1 MVAQNYADK
10 CVFAH
15 NSQRADQAP
24 SFVTVGENLFVTQ
37 SQNVN
42 YTAFVQA
49 WHSEVKKYDYVS
61 NTCSTVCGH
70 YKQVYTH
77 PPCCFGC
84 MTFATLTCSCAHD
97 KYRWCGLILTWWGVE
112 WPDASWLL
120 VSLNQ
125 TWTRLHI
132 FSWCATMDQ
141 RKLTIVLCYSSI
153 KPLHIAFSSDVT
165 TIAGCCI
172 QYNYAAAA
180 EPISLT
186 KVGLHA

>member
-1 MVAQNYADK
+1 MEKIICNTCRLGCFLFYKQQWSDELAMVAQNYADK

-125 TWTRLHI
+125 T
-132 FSWCATMDQ
+132 
-141 RKLTIVLCYSSI
+141 
-153 KPLHIAFSSDVT
+153 
-165 TIAGCCI
+165 
-172 QYNYAAAA
+172 
-180 EPISLT
+180 
-186 KVGLHA
+186 